1 MWRKFASLVLRNRIA
16 WIVAVAIFTVIL
28 GYFGSQIQLSYEFA
42 KILPEGD
49 PALAEYDSFKKK
61 FGQDGSIMVIGFD
74 APAKMPVPLFNDWY
88 NLGVDLKKLTG
99 VEDVISIA
107 NVYTIAV
114 NDSNKTMD
122 FEPVVKQA
130 VRTESEMDSL
140 NQIIY
145 NLPFYDGLLYNKE
158 TGATLMAIT
167 FKQQDLNSKHRI
179 ELVTEIKAKADKFS
193 AKNNITMHL
202 SGMPYIRTSVMQKV
216 SHEMT
221 LFLVLAIVVMSLI
234 LLVFFRSFSVV
245 FYSILVVTI
254 GVVWSVG
261 IIVLFGY
268 NITILSGLIPPLIM
282 VIGIPNCV
290 FLVNKY
296 HSEYAKHEN
305 KMKALSRMIETMGVS
320 LFLANITTSIGFGV
334 LYFTNSSLLTEFGVV
349 AAVSVMLTYLITLI
363 LIPIILSYL
372 KAPGF
377 RQIKHLEAKRINYVL
392 NLVNYLVTEKRRII
406 YFGTALITLISVYGM
421 MKVNIIGF
429 VVDDLPE
436 GDVVYRDLRYFE
448 TNFKGILP
456 FEIMVDTKQPNGVFS
471 NSAAALYKINKLQ
484 KITAEYGVFSKP
496 LSVVE
501 GIKFSHQQLN
511 GGEPRKYIVPGA
523 MGLQEVGSFKIN
535 QSEGLVRS
543 NAFVDSTKQYARI
556 SMQIADIGSQ
566 KTDELIAALKLRT
579 DSVFSPD
586 EYNVSFT
593 GHSLM
598 FLRGN
603 DYLLRNLLE
612 SLLIEILLITLVG
625 LALFRSLRIILLSKL
640 PCLIPL
646 IITAGIMGFLD
657 IRFKPSTILIFS
669 IAFGISSDGTIY
681 FLTRYRHELK
691 AGKSVIDAI
700 STTIKET
707 GIGMIYTA
715 IILFSGFA
723 IFAVSD
729 FGGTV
734 AMGILL
740 STTLLVAM
748 VTNLLLL
755 PAILVSINN
764 RSLRKEL
771 EQQSLVDIDTEDE
784 V

>member
-1 MWRKFASLVLRNRIA
+1 MWRKFASLILRNRVS
-16 WIVAVAIFTVIL
+16 WIVIIL
-28 GYFGSQIQLSYEFA
+28 LLTGVFGFFASRIQLSYEFA

-49 PALAEYDSFKKK
+49 PALAEYDAFKQK
-61 FGQDGSIMVIGFD
+61 FGQDGSVVVIGFD
-74 APAKMPVPLFNDWY
+74 SPTAIPLNLFNDWY
-88 NLGVDLKKLTG
+88 TLGKELQQLDG
-99 VEDVISIA
+99 IEDVISIA
-107 NVYTIAV
+107 NLYTIAV
-114 NDSNKTMD
+114 SDSNKTLS
-122 FEPVVKQA
+122 FEPVVKKPVTTQA
-130 VRTESEMDSL
+130 ELDSL
-140 NQIIY
+140 VQIIY
-145 NLPFYDGLLYNKE
+145 GLPFYNGLLYNKE
-158 TGATLMAIT
+158 TGSTLMAIT
-167 FKQQDLNSKHRI
+167 FGQKDLNSKHRI
-179 ELVTEIKAKADKFS
+179 DLVNEIKAKASKFS
-193 AKNNITMHL
+193 EKNNLKIHL

-221 LFLVLAIVVMSLI
+221 IFLALAVGVMSLI
-234 LLVFFRSFSVV
+234 LLIFFRSFSVV

-254 GVVWSVG
+254 GVIWSVG
-261 IIVLFGY
+261 TIVIFGY

-290 FLVNKY
+290 FLINKY
-296 HSEYAKHEN
+296 HSEYARHEN
-305 KMKALSRMIETMGVS
+305 KMKALTRMIETMGVS

-334 LYFTNSSLLTEFGVV
+334 LYFTNSSLLTEFGLV
-349 AAVSVMLTYLITLI
+349 AAVSVMLTYVITLI

-372 KAPGF
+372 KAPGI
-377 RQIKHLEAKRINYVL
+377 RQVKHLEAKRINYIL
-392 NLVNYLVTEKRRII
+392 NLVNYLVAEKRAYI
-406 YFGTALITLISVYGM
+406 YVGTILITLISVYGM
-421 MKVNIIGF
+421 MKVNVIGF

-448 TNFKGILP
+448 SNFKGILP
-456 FEIMVDTKQPNGVFS
+456 LEILIDTKAPNGVFS
-471 NSAAALYKINKLQ
+471 NSGSVLYKINKLQ
-484 KITAEYGVFSKP
+484 KITSEYNVFSKP
-496 LSVVE
+496 LSLVE
-501 GIKFSHQQLN
+501 GIKFSNQQLN
-511 GGEPRKYIVPGA
+511 GGESKKYIIPGA
-523 MGLQEVGSFKIN
+523 LGLQEIASYKIS
-535 QSEGLVRS
+535 QAAGLVRN
-543 NAFVDSTKQYARI
+543 NAFIDSSKQYARI

-566 KTDELIAALKLRT
+566 KTDELIATLKQRT
-579 DSVFSPD
+579 DSVFSPAD
-586 EYNVSFT
+586 FNVSFT

-612 SLLIEILLITLVG
+612 SLLIEVLLITLVG

-700 STTIKET
+700 SITIKET

-755 PAILVSINN
+755 PAILLSINN
-764 RSLRKEL
+764 RTLRKEL
-771 EQQSLVDIDTEDE
+771 EQQALVELEREDD
-784 V
+784 

>member
-1 MWRKFASLVLRNRIA
+1 MSL
-16 WIVAVAIFTVIL
+16 
-28 GYFGSQIQLSYEFA
+28 
-42 KILPEGD
+42 
-49 PALAEYDSFKKK
+49 
-61 FGQDGSIMVIGFD
+61 
-74 APAKMPVPLFNDWY
+74 PLFNDWY
-88 NLGVDLKKLTG
+88 KLGVDLKKLVG
-99 VEDVISIA
+99 VENVISIA
-107 NVYTIAV
+107 NVYTIVV
-114 NDSNKTMD
+114 NDSNKTLN
-122 FEPVVKQA
+122 FEPVVKQPA
-130 VRTESEMDSL
+130 RTVAELDSL

-145 NLPFYDGLLYNKE
+145 SLPFYNGLLYNKE
-158 TGATLMAIT
+158 TGATLMAIS

-179 ELVTEIKAKADKFS
+179 ELVNAIKAKSDEFS
-193 AKNNITMHL
+193 TKHNIALHL

-261 IIVLFGY
+261 IIVIFGY

-290 FLVNKY
+290 FLINKY
-296 HSEYAKHEN
+296 HSEYARHEN

-334 LYFTNSSLLTEFGVV
+334 LYFTNSSLLTEFGLV
-349 AAVSVMLTYLITLI
+349 AAVSVMLTYVITLI

-372 KAPGF
+372 KAPGL
-377 RQIKHLEAKRINYVL
+377 RQVKHLEAKRINYIL
-392 NLVNYLVTEKRRII
+392 NLVNYLVAEKRAYI
-406 YFGTALITLISVYGM
+406 YVGTILITLISVYGM
-421 MKVNIIGF
+421 MKVNVIGF

-436 GDVVYRDLRYFE
+436 GDVVYKDLRYFE
-448 TNFKGILP
+448 SNFKGILP
-456 FEIMVDTKQPNGVFS
+456 LEILIDTKEPNGVFS
-471 NSAAALYKINKLQ
+471 NSGSVLYKINKLQ
-484 KITAEYGVFSKP
+484 KITSEYNVFSKP
-496 LSVVE
+496 LSLVE
-501 GIKFSHQQLN
+501 GIKFSNQQLN
-511 GGEPRKYIVPGA
+511 GGESKKYIIPGA
-523 MGLQEVGSFKIN
+523 LGLQEIASYKIN
-535 QSEGLVRS
+535 QASGLVRN
-543 NAFVDSTKQYARI
+543 NAFIDSSKQYARI

-566 KTDELIAALKLRT
+566 KTDELIATLKQRT
-579 DSVFSPD
+579 DSVFSPAD
-586 EYNVSFT
+586 FNVSFT

-612 SLLIEILLITLVG
+612 SLLIEVLLITLVG

-700 STTIKET
+700 SITIKET

-764 RSLRKEL
+764 RTLRKEL
-771 EQQSLVDIDTEDE
+771 EQQALVELEREDD
-784 V
+784 